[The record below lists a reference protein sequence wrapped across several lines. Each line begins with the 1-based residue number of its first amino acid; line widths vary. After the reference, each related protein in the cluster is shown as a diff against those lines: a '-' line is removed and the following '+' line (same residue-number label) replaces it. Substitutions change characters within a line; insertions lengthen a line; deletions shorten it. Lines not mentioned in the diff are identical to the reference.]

1 MYIYVYICIYACV
14 CVYTCI
20 RVHKHNQ
27 PLPNTHKH
35 IRTHNT
41 QVTSKI
47 KRAEKA
53 AEEQARED
61 SPKDDT
67 HKDSTSQNDS
77 QKDSTAQDDK
87 QLKQLVQDIE
97 QTDLQDLKR
106 RSVRLKIQLRGLTI
120 IRRHAQHTP
129 RHLEQKSVFTKC
141 EFDSP
146 HSSFDSSEAHSRT
159 HSPTHCSTPRSSMH
173 SQGQSQQKGRDP
185 GIEEPL
191 FLSTSP
197 TIQAQGIRVF
207 LWVLVRMCGCV
218 SDCTRM
224 STCKGVCVFLLCAC
238 VCVYSFE

>member
-1 MYIYVYICIYACV
+1 MCV

-20 RVHKHNQ
+20 RVHKHVQ

-35 IRTHNT
+35 IRAHNT

-61 SPKDDT
+61 PPKDDT
-67 HKDSTSQNDS
+67 HKDSTPQNDS
-77 QKDSTAQDDK
+77 QKDSRAQDDK
-87 QLKQLVQDIE
+87 QLKQLMQDIE
-97 QTDLQDLKR
+97 LTDLQDLKR
-106 RSVRLKIQLRGLTI
+106 RSVRLKIQLRGLKI
-120 IRRHAQHTP
+120 IRRHARHTP
-129 RHLEQKSVFTKC
+129 RHLEQKGLFSKC

-159 HSPTHCSTPRSSMH
+159 HSPTCSTPRSSMH

-185 GIEEPL
+185 GVEEPL
-191 FLSTSP
+191 SLSTSP
-197 TIQAQGIRVF
+197 AIPAQGIRVF
-207 LWVLVRMCGCV
+207 LWVLVCMCGCV
-218 SDCTRM
+218 CGCTCM

-238 VCVYSFE
+238 VCV